1 MKVITENTCKTT
13 YPAGQEKT
21 SAVGGSIVGKADLE
35 SITREF
41 MTVGSSQNTISFETS
56 ISDLTTDIL
65 VGSTDNHAVLGG
77 IILILV
83 LNDKALAGIVIGLA
97 FTAPPELNLE
107 ALEVSLILHYLNERL

>member
-1 MKVITENTCKTT
+1 
-13 YPAGQEKT
+13 
-21 SAVGGSIVGKADLE
+21 
-35 SITREF
+35 

-56 ISDLTTDIL
+56 ISNLTTDVL
-65 VGSTDNHAVLGG
+65 VGSTDDHAVLRG

-83 LNDKALAGIVIGLA
+83 LNDKTLTGIVVGLA